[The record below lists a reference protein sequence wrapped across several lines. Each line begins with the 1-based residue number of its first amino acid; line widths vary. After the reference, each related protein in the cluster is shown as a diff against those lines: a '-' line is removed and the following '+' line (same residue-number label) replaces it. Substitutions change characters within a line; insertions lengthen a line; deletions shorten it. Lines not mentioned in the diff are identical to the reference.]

1 MKKLL
6 ALVLGLT
13 LACTYLNAQDA
24 PPAEPP
30 QDEVPQ
36 ADMAAPPARRQLTPE
51 QIQERQARRFRDAA
65 AELKAMYDANQDGVI
80 DPQERAK
87 LDADLDTAQRLQRY
101 LILGQVINEVDAD
114 RNLEISDEESAKIPE
129 AMKKIRPNMGP
140 GGRGPGMPGNGPR
153 GPRGNRPN
161 GPRGNRQGPPPP
173 QGAEPP
179 AAPSAED

>member
-6 ALVLGLT
+6 VLALGLT
-13 LACTYLNAQDA
+13 LACTCLYAQDA

-30 QDEVPQ
+30 ADEAPK
-36 ADMAAPPARRQLTPE
+36 ADVAAPPARRQITPE
-51 QIQERQARRFRDAA
+51 QIQERQTRRLREAA

-101 LILGQVINEVDAD
+101 LLLGQVLNEVDTD
-114 RNLEISDEESAKIPE
+114 RNLEISDEESAKILE
-129 AMKKIRPNMGP
+129 AMRKLRPGMGP
-140 GGRGPGMPGNGPR
+140 GGRGPGMPGN

-161 GPRGNRQGPPPP
+161 GPRGNRQGPPPL

-179 AAPSAED
+179 APPAED